1 VSWVTWRQFRY
12 QGALATALLAAL
24 AALLLLTGLHAA
36 WVWHSALARCAKDGS
51 CAGLVGSNLSLGS
64 PSVAALVVATS
75 AVPLLPGL
83 FWGAPGVASELETG
97 THQYAWTQS
106 ITRRRWLAVKAG
118 WLLLAAAALAGVVS
132 AIVTWWSGP
141 YNALTADA
149 FQVNRFD
156 VTDIVPVG
164 YAIFAMALGICAGA
178 LLRRTLPAL
187 AVTLAGF
194 AALRVLTALW
204 LRPHYMTPVT
214 VYYKLTAPFTPTGS
228 YLAVSQGVFGPNGK
242 PPGSLANSAGVDGV
256 PVPAACQQFMG
267 NMGKTNANLNPVLS
281 CMAAHGYRGYV
292 TYQPP
297 SRFWAFQGIETG
309 IFVALAA
316 ALLGV
321 TFWVLRRRDA

>member
-1 VSWVTWRQFRY
+1 MTWVTWQQYRY
-12 QGALATALLAAL
+12 QAAL
-24 AALLLLTGLHAA
+24 AAALFAALAVLLLLTGLHAA
-36 WVWHSALARCAKDGS
+36 WVWHSALAGCAKDNS
-51 CAGLVGSNLSLGS
+51 CASPVGSTLSLGS
-64 PSVAALVVATS
+64 PTVAALVVMTS

-83 FWGAPGVASELETG
+83 FWGAPTVAGELETG
-97 THQYAWTQS
+97 TNQFAWTQS
-106 ITRRRWLAVKAG
+106 ITRRHWLAVRSG
-118 WLLLAAAALAGVVS
+118 WLLLAAAVLAGAVS

-156 VTDIVPVG
+156 ITDIVPVG

-194 AALRVLTALW
+194 GAVRALIALW
-204 LRPHYMTPVT
+204 LRLHYLTPVT
-214 VYYKLTAPFTPTGS
+214 VHYKLTAPFTPAGS
-228 YLAVSQGVFGPNGK
+228 YLAVSQGVIGANGN
-242 PPGSLANSAGVDGV
+242 PPASGTGAVGVDGV
-256 PVPAACQQFMG
+256 PVPAACQQFMPKAG
-267 NMGKTNANLNPVLS
+267 INLQPVLS
-281 CMAAHGYRGYV
+281 CMTAHGYRGYL
-292 TYQPP
+292 TYQPA

-316 ALLGV
+316 VLLGV